1 MNSVIKSVVRA
12 GIASRCQF
20 SLFRQPVVNS
30 SLVKN
35 IIPTLSFSSHAA
47 TSASESAEVDDFE
60 PVIVKEALKTQFRE
74 RSIDEFGRSYG
85 TGRRKTSVARV
96 WIKEGAGQVSINGR
110 SINDYFQFHLRQ
122 HAMEAMELTETA
134 GHFDM
139 MCTVKGGGV
148 SGQAGA
154 IRLGIARAL
163 EAFEPNL
170 RPLLK
175 TRKLSAVMLPRI
187 NLMFIHYIHFCC
199 NCRRSAHSR
208 RQKGGEKEDRPE
220 EGQKEIPVG
229 QEISGEDLLV
239 YCAFVAYLKLHFST
253 LGTRY

>member
-1 MNSVIKSVVRA
+1 LIKNFVPSA
-12 GIASRCQF
+12 
-20 SLFRQPVVNS
+20 
-30 SLVKN
+30 
-35 IIPTLSFSSHAA
+35 SFSSNPVIKPTDAA
-47 TSASESAEVDDFE
+47 PEEVGDFE
-60 PVIVKEALKTQFRE
+60 TVLVKEALKTQFRE
-74 RSIDEFGRSYG
+74 RSVDEYGRSYG

-110 SINDYFQFHLRQ
+110 SISDYFQFHLRQ

-134 GHFDM
+134 GNFDM

-175 TRKLSAVMLPRI
+175 TRKPLYSVRHVSIIAFCSSCTIWHSVLFFVLSTGIVDGLLTRD
-187 NLMFIHYIHFCC
+187 
-199 NCRRSAHSR
+199 
-208 RQKGGEKEDRPE
+208 DRKVE
-220 EGQKEIPVG
+220 RKKIGQKKARKKFQWV
-229 QEISGEDLLV
+229 
-239 YCAFVAYLKLHFST
+239 K
-253 LGTRY
+253 R